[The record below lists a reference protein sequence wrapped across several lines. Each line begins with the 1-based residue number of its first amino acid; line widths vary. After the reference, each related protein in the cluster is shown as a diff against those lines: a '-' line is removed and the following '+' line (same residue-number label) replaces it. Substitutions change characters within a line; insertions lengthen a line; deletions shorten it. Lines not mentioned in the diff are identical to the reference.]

1 MSATSS
7 LDIPPSKSTVSVS
20 IIDTTL
26 NGDLPTAPFMG
37 PTMNGFERW
46 YGVGYAFLVT
56 HQDSTGKTRRV
67 VFDLGLPKDWDN
79 DFSPAVLEMGKHL
92 DGTMIAQKYVSEIL
106 TEGGLDLGEIEAL
119 FWSHAHPDHIGRPS
133 LFPSTASLIVGPG
146 VKDAYFPGYP
156 TIPDA
161 PVLAREFEGREVRE
175 VDFSSTEIEIG
186 GLKALDYFND
196 GSFYL
201 LSAPGHAIGHIN
213 ALARTTE
220 DSFMYF
226 AGDSFHH
233 SSVLRPHSGATLPEK
248 IQLPGNCC
256 SGRVFHAVHPVA
268 GNSAALGP
276 YSKILGEAGSDA
288 NGIPFHAVPE
298 VPEGQAGLFLDLEA
312 ARETVRAIQRF
323 DASPD
328 VFVVASHDSSLVSV
342 VDVYPA
348 DASGWKGKGWKESGK
363 WLFLKDFE
371 KAVELADSKAKL

>member
-7 LDIPPSKSTVSVS
+7 LNIPPSKSTVSVS

-233 SSVLRPHSGATLPEK
+233 SSVLRPHNGATLPEE
-248 IQLPGNCC
+248 IQLPGHCC
-256 SGRVFHAVHPVA
+256 SGRAFHAVHPVA

-288 NGIPFHAVPE
+288 NGIPFHAIPE

-312 ARETVRAIQRF
+312 ARETVRAIQKF

-328 VFVVASHDSSLVSV
+328 VFVVASHDSSLVGV

-371 KAVELADSKAKL
+371 RAVELADSEEKL

>member
-1 MSATSS
+1 MSATSV
-7 LDIPPSKSTVSVS
+7 LNIPPSKSTVSVS

-56 HQDSTGKTRRV
+56 HQDSAGKIRRV

-79 DFSPAVLEMGKHL
+79 DFSPAVLEMGKNL
-92 DGTMIAQKYVSEIL
+92 DGTMVAQKYVSEIL
-106 TEGGLDLGEIEAL
+106 TEGGLDLREIEAL

-146 VKDAYFPGYP
+146 VKEAYFPGYT

-175 VDFSSTEIEIG
+175 LDFASTQIEIG

-233 SSVLRPHSGATLPEK
+233 SSVLRPHGGATLPEE
-248 IQLPGNCC
+248 IQLPGHSCC
-256 SGRVFHAVHPVA
+256 SGRAFHAVHPVA

-276 YSKILGEAGSDA
+276 YSKVLGEAGSDA
-288 NGIPFHAVPE
+288 NGIPFHAL
-298 VPEGQAGLFLDLEA
+298 PEGGIFMDLEA
-312 ARETVRAIQRF
+312 SRETVRAIQRF
-323 DASPD
+323 NASPD
-328 VFVVASHDSSLVSV
+328 VFVSD
-342 VDVYPA
+342 
-348 DASGWKGKGWKESGK
+348 
-363 WLFLKDFE
+363 
-371 KAVELADSKAKL
+371 

>member
-1 MSATSS
+1 MSATSA
-7 LDIPPSKSTVSVS
+7 LNIPPSKSTVSVS

-56 HQDSTGKTRRV
+56 HQDSAGKTRRV
-67 VFDLGLPKDWDN
+67 VFDLGLPKDWGN
-79 DFSPAVLEMGKHL
+79 DFSPAVLEMGKNL

-146 VKDAYFPGYP
+146 VKEAYFPGYP

-161 PVLAREFEGREVRE
+161 PVLAREFEGRDVRE
-175 VDFSSTEIEIG
+175 LNFTSTEIEIG
-186 GLKALDYFND
+186 GLKALDYFTD

-233 SSVLRPHSGATLPEK
+233 SSVLRPHGGATLPEE
-248 IQLPGNCC
+248 IQLPGHRCC
-256 SGRVFHAVHPVA
+256 SGRAFHAVHPVA

-276 YSKILGEAGSDA
+276 YNKVLGEAGSDA
-288 NGIPFHAVPE
+288 NGIPFHAL
-298 VPEGQAGLFLDLEA
+298 PEGGIFMDLEA
-312 ARETVRAIQRF
+312 SRETVRAIQRF

-328 VFVVASHDSSLVSV
+328 VFVVASHDSSLVDV

-348 DASGWKGKGWKESGK
+348 DGSEWRAKGWKEDGK
-363 WLFLKDFE
+363 WVFLKDFE
-371 KAVELADSKAKL
+371 KAVEIANSKEKL

>member
-1 MSATSS
+1 MSPT
-7 LDIPPSKSTVSVS
+7 LDLNIPPSKSTVSVS

-37 PTMNGFERW
+37 PAMNGFERW

-56 HQDSTGKTRRV
+56 HQDAAGKIRRV

-79 DFSPAVLEMGKHL
+79 DFSPAVLEMGQNL

-133 LFPSTASLIVGPG
+133 LFPSKASLIVGPG
-146 VKDAYFPGYP
+146 VKEAYLPGYP

-175 VDFSSTEIEIG
+175 LDFTSTDIEIG

-233 SSVLRPHSGATLPEK
+233 SSVLRPHGGATLPEE
-248 IQLPGNCC
+248 IRLPGHSCC
-256 SGRVFHAVHPVA
+256 SGRAFHAVHPVA

-276 YSKILGEAGSDA
+276 YSKDLGEAGSDA
-288 NGIPFHAVPE
+288 NGIPFHAL
-298 VPEGQAGLFLDLEA
+298 PEGGIFMDLEA
-312 ARETVRAIQRF
+312 SRETVRAIQRF

-328 VFVVASHDSSLVSV
+328 VFVVASHDSSLVGI
-342 VDVYPA
+342 VDVFPA
-348 DASGWKGKGWKESGK
+348 DGSEWRAKGWKEGGK
-363 WLFLKDFE
+363 WVFLKDFE
-371 KAVELADSKAKL
+371 KAIEIANSKENL

>member
-7 LDIPPSKSTVSVS
+7 LNIPPSTATVSVS

-37 PTMNGFERW
+37 PPIKGFERW
-46 YGVGYAFLVT
+46 HGVGYAFLVT
-56 HQDSTGKTRRV
+56 HQDPEGKQRRV

-79 DFSPAVLEMGKHL
+79 DFSPSILEMGKHL

-146 VKDAYFPGYP
+146 VKQAYFPGYP
-156 TIPDA
+156 AVPDA

-175 VDFSSTEIEIG
+175 LDFGSTEIEIG

-213 ALARTTE
+213 ALARTTK

-233 SSVLRPHSGATLPEK
+233 SSVLRPHGGARLPEEV
-248 IQLPGNCC
+248 QLPGLCC
-256 SGRVFHAVHPVA
+256 AGRAFHAVHPVA

-288 NGIPFHAVPE
+288 NGIPFHALPE
-298 VPEGQAGLFLDLEA
+298 VPEGQAGLFLDLKE
-312 ARETVRAIQRF
+312 ARETVLAIQRF

-328 VFVVASHDSSLVSV
+328 VFVVASHDDSLVGV
-342 VDVYPA
+342 VEVYPE
-348 DASGWKGKGWKESGK
+348 DASGWKAKGWKENGK

-371 KAVELADSKAKL
+371 KPIELAGASE